1 MNTDTEL
8 QSDIKKTTGW
18 LIAGSILL
26 ILLGIAAIAM
36 PGIASVT
43 FTLILAWILLISGIV
58 RIVKSFQ
65 SKPVRGFWLN
75 LVVGILYAITGLY
88 ILFNPVIGTVSLTAA
103 LGILF
108 IVEGIFEIIMSFQAR
123 PGGEFSWLVLLDGI
137 ITLILGILVWN
148 QFPFSAIWLIGL
160 YVGISLLF
168 SGISLLVIALSARKT
183 LSTGTQV

>member
-1 MNTDTEL
+1 MNSDTEL
-8 QSDIKKTTGW
+8 QAEIKKSTGW

-26 ILLGIAAIAM
+26 ILLGIAAIIM
-36 PGIASVT
+36 PGLASAT
-43 FTLILAWILLISGIV
+43 FTMVMGWILLIGGIV

-75 LVVGILYAITGLY
+75 LIIGILYVIAGLY
-88 ILFNPVIGTVSLTAA
+88 VLFNPLMATAVLTLT

-108 IVEGIFEIIMSFQAR
+108 IVEGIFSIIMSFQAR

-148 QFPFSAIWLIGL
+148 NFPYSAIWLIGL

-168 SGISLLVIALSARKT
+168 SGISLLMIALSARKT
-183 LSTGTQV
+183 LSTGVEV